1 MIETGQHLCNQ
12 YLFEQKKEKNSQE
25 ALLLTKVLQ
34 TTKKAL
40 RKKIVPLQFSKQQGT
55 MCFIPLQILFLWV
68 FN

>member
-40 RKKIVPLQFSKQQGT
+40 RKKIVPL
-55 MCFIPLQILFLWV
+55 
-68 FN
+68 